1 MKRLLQRSTR
11 PGWPGNLLAVIAG
24 AITTLALAP
33 YNIWPLALLAV
44 GLFYAGLRELTPR
57 QALGRGWCFGF
68 GLFGLAPVGSTSAFT
83 PMAAP
88 RPCLPAC

>member
-33 YNIWPLALLAV
+33 TTS
-44 GLFYAGLRELTPR
+44 GLWRCW
-57 QALGRGWCFGF
+57 Q
-68 GLFGLAPVGSTSAFT
+68 SACSM
-83 PMAAP
+83 PGCAS
-88 RPCLPAC
+88 